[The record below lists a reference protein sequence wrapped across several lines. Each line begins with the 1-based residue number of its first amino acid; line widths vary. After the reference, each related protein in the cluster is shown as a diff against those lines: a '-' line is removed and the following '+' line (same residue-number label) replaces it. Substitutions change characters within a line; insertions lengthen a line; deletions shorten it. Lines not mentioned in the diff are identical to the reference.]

1 MRTVIDGR
9 LLDVRKT
16 GGTQYTR
23 GLIEGLAIAAPDYEL
38 LVLRG
43 HADDSLRSL
52 ANVQQLVLPEALLGD
67 ERWEQLRLPV
77 VLREL
82 RPDIYL
88 APTSVAPVVRC
99 CPTAVVVYDLG
110 FVLHPEFYA
119 PSLRQYL
126 RKWVPPSAGNADA
139 VIVMTEQVR
148 GEVVRLL
155 EVQDERTHVV
165 PGAADGP
172 FHGAVFD
179 DRIDEACHLLGLR
192 RPFVLCVSSSEANKN
207 LPRLIAAYALARSE
221 VPEDWQLVLAGPAG
235 AAEPQVQA
243 ALAALD
249 QRNVVRLGFIPDEVL
264 PVLCH
269 ACSVFAFP
277 STFEGFGLP
286 VLEAMAAGRPVLC
299 SDSGAVAE
307 VAGDGAMTVNVQS
320 TEALAAGLMTLMNNG
335 SARTGLNARAQKRA
349 AEFSW
354 DRSGQRLLDV
364 VKHVAL
370 Q

>member
-1 MRTVIDGR
+1 MRIVIDGR

-23 GLIEGLAIAAPDYEL
+23 GLIDGLAAAAPDHEL
-38 LVLRG
+38 LVLRRQ
-43 HADDSLRSL
+43 ADEAPRLL
-52 ANVQQLVLPEALLGD
+52 ENVQQLVLPEAVLGD

-82 RPDIYL
+82 RPDVYL
-88 APTSVAPVVRC
+88 AATSVATAVRC

-110 FVLHPEFYA
+110 FLLHPEFYA

-126 RKWVPPSAGNADA
+126 RKWVPPSARNADA

-148 GEVVRLL
+148 DEVVRLL
-155 EVQDERTHVV
+155 EAQEERTHVV

-172 FHGAVFD
+172 FREAVPE
-179 DRIDEACHLLGLR
+179 DRIEGTCRSLGLR
-192 RPFVLCVSSSEANKN
+192 QPFVLCVSSSEANKN
-207 LPRLIAAYALARSE
+207 LPRLIGAYALARSE
-221 VPEDWQLVLAGPAG
+221 AAEHWQLVLAGPAG

-249 QRNVVRLGFIPDEVL
+249 QREVVRLGFIPDEDL
-264 PVLCH
+264 PALFR

-286 VLEAMAAGRPVLC
+286 ALEAMAAGRPVLC

-307 VAGDGAMTVNVQS
+307 VVGDGALTVDAQS
-320 TEALAAGLMTLMNNG
+320 TEALAAGLSTLM
-335 SARTGLNARAQKRA
+335 SDASVRDELSARAQKRA
-349 AEFSW
+349 AEFTW
-354 DRSGQRLLDV
+354 EGSGKRLLDV
-364 VKHVAL
+364 LEHVARK
-370 Q
+370 